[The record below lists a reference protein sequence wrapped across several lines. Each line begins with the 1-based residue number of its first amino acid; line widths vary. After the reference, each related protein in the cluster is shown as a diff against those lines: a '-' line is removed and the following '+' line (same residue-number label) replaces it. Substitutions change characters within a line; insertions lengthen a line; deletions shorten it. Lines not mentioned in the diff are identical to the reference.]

1 MLAKLAW
8 GFNMLRPVDMH
19 GKEIEGLNIMD
30 WKFRLVPRD
39 AKRIGVV
46 ETLVSEA
53 TTGTD

>member
-8 GFNMLRPVDMH
+8 GFNMLRPVDKH
-19 GKEIEGLNIMD
+19 GKEIEGLDVMD

-46 ETLVSEA
+46 ESLVREA